1 MLLET
6 LREYALHQLQRRGE
20 LQLAR
25 ERHARLF
32 ADRVARALDDRSS
45 VREIDRMLPDIEA
58 ALAWLID
65 HDVDAGISM
74 AINLAELWHS
84 TGQNGLLVSRLGQ
97 YAKNVTTGSVHLRAR
112 FKTIVGT
119 AYVHCFNIDTA
130 HDLLNQ
136 SLALYNSGESR
147 DQAEVADVQLQLFW
161 LAHERATP
169 QDLAF
174 MAAISAQWEADW
186 RAGIPMTT
194 ALTFALSFALAKQMR
209 TDDASR
215 VLEGALQAAT
225 LDADRASLKHALCG
239 IRWTQGRIHDVLD
252 LTRDT
257 CRSFEELNDKRSLPV
272 AYSFQGLARIK
283 LGDIAGALQSCESAL
298 QIAEENDNTFL
309 VHLVLHHRAMAR
321 AANNEPDLAFIG
333 FNTALSWA
341 RSNKHTALVARC
353 LLGIAGI
360 HLQIGE
366 LERGARNCVD
376 GFRLI
381 DGGHAQLSP
390 VDVAPYEELRAQFIT
405 ALGES
410 RYAALSTDTSPQH

>member
-6 LREYALHQLQRRGE
+6 LREYALYQLQRRGE

-25 ERHARLF
+25 ERHAQLF
-32 ADRVARALDDRSS
+32 ADRVARALDNHFGA
-45 VREIDRMLPDIEA
+45 REIDRMLPDIEA

-74 AINLAELWHS
+74 AINLAELWRNA
-84 TGQNGLLVSRLGQ
+84 GQDGLLISRLGQ
-97 YAKNVTTGSVHLRAR
+97 YAKNVTTGSVQLRAR

-119 AYVHCFNIDTA
+119 AYVHCFNVDTA
-130 HDLLNQ
+130 HDLLHQ
-136 SLALYNSGESR
+136 SLALYNSAESS

-169 QDLAF
+169 QDRAF

-186 RAGIPMTT
+186 RAGVPLTT
-194 ALTFALSFALAKQMR
+194 ALSFALSFAFARQR
-209 TDDASR
+209 RIDDASL
-215 VLEGALQAAT
+215 VLEDALQVTT
-225 LDADRASLKHALCG
+225 LNADRTYLKHALCE
-239 IRWTQGRIHDVLD
+239 IRWLQGQIHDVLD
-252 LTRDT
+252 LAHDT
-257 CRSFEELNDKRSLPV
+257 CQSFDALNDKRSLSM
-272 AYSFQGLARIK
+272 AHSFRGLAHMK
-283 LGDIAGALQSCESAL
+283 LGDFDAAFQSFEFAL
-298 QIAEENDNTFL
+298 QIAEEDDNAFL
-309 VHLVLHHRAMAR
+309 AHLVLHHRAMTR
-321 AANNEPDLAFIG
+321 AANNDFELALIG

-341 RSNKHTALVARC
+341 RSNKHTTLVARC

-360 HLQIGE
+360 YLQIGE

-390 VDVAPYEELRAQFIT
+390 VDVAPYEELRGQFIT

-410 RYAALSTDTSPQH
+410 RYAELSTDNSPQH